1 MRKLAFILR
10 LFGKLYDRLRSRPR
24 ADNATV
30 NVEQKIDIVINIDC
44 DINNKS

>member
-24 ADNATV
+24 ADNVAV
-30 NVEQKIDIVINIDC
+30 DAEQKIDIVINIDC
-44 DINNKS
+44 DINHKT